1 MIRSVPLLS
10 LFLLLTLASVVR
22 AQTLPTCGIVDIEG
36 PSEVDPGTPLVLK
49 AKTTGTI
56 HTTKPEFKW
65 TVSAGTITTGQG
77 TEEVIVDTVG
87 LGGLE
92 LTATVELSGAPA
104 GCKGSASRTTRVK
117 VPPMVCGFAFDSY
130 GDISSEDE
138 EARLDNFAI
147 QLSNVPLSSG
157 QIIMSAGQVTFKNEA
172 MERLA
177 RAKSYLVNVREIDP
191 NRIVTTD
198 CGFTQEL
205 NIRFYVIPV
214 GVAPLSCD
222 SSFEVPFSEVKFT
235 KRRSKSSKRQRG
247 LTPNP

>member
-1 MIRSVPLLS
+1 MVRSVPLLS
-10 LFLLLTLASVVR
+10 LFLLLTLASAVR
-22 AQTLPTCGIVDIEG
+22 AQTSPTCGIVDVEG

-49 AKTTGTI
+49 VKTTGNI

-65 TVSAGTITTGQG
+65 TLSAGEITAGQG
-77 TEEVIVDTVG
+77 TEEITVDTVG

-92 LTATVELSGAPA
+92 LVATVELSGAPT
-104 GCKGSASRTTRVK
+104 GCKGSVSRITRVNL
-117 VPPMVCGFAFDSY
+117 PPPVCGLAFDSY
-130 GDISSEDE
+130 GDISAEDE

-157 QIIMSAGQVTFKNEA
+157 QIIMSAGQETFKNET

-177 RAKSYLVNVREIDP
+177 RTKSYLVNVRDIDP
-191 NRIVTTD
+191 TRILTTD

-214 GVAPLSCD
+214 GVAPLTCD
-222 SSFEVPFSEVKFT
+222 TSSEVPFSKVKFT
-235 KRRSKSSKRQRG
+235 KRRPKSSKRLR
-247 LTPNP
+247 